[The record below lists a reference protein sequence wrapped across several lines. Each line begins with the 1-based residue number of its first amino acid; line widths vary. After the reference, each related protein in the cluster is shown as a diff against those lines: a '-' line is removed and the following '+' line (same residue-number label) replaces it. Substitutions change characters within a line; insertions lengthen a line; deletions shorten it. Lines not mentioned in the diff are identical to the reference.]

1 MPRRARLVLPDVT
14 AHLVQRGNN
23 RAPCFFSERDRS
35 HYLFHLGRLAGPSG
49 CAVHAYCLMTN
60 HIHLLVTPAAM
71 DSCAKLMKQLGQL
84 HTQYMNRSYRRTGTL
99 WENRFKSC
107 LVQTERY
114 VLECY
119 RYIELN
125 PVRAGMVKHPGEYP
139 WSSFRANAGG
149 ESKPFLSGHPE
160 YLNLASMDSTR
171 RKVYASLFGSLTD
184 PPAVDEIRSATI
196 GGFAL
201 GDKSFRERM
210 AKRLRRRVERGAPGR
225 PSASQSEAAQVTDLF
240 NQEKNVVCP

>member
-1 MPRRARLVLPDVT
+1 MPRRARLVLPGVT

-23 RAPCFFSERDRS
+23 RAPCFFSEQDRA

-49 CAVHAYCLMTN
+49 CSVHAYCLMTN
-60 HIHLLVTPAAM
+60 HVHLLVTPAGS

-84 HTQYMNRSYRRTGTL
+84 HTQYVNRTYRRTGTL

-125 PVRAGMVKHPGEYP
+125 PVRAGMVKHPGEYR

-149 ESKPFLSGHPE
+149 DRDSMLSGHPE
-160 YLNLASMDSTR
+160 YLILGPDDSMR
-171 RKVYASLFGSLTD
+171 REAYASLFGSLAD
-184 PPAVDEIRSATI
+184 PSSVDEIRSATT

-201 GDKSFRERM
+201 GDKSFRERI
-210 AKRLRRRVERGAPGR
+210 AERLQRRVERGAPGR
-225 PSASQSEAAQVTDLF
+225 PPAARSDPVPSADLF
-240 NQEKNVVCP
+240 DPE